1 MPQDIYRE
9 ISAISEELRTSGE
22 EQWSAALDE
31 ALSYVGLGSEILGEV
46 RLQLRRLKDSGV
58 PQRLHI
64 DKRVDEALEHLDKM
78 LRLW

>member
-1 MPQDIYRE
+1 MPQDIHSE
-9 ISAISEELRTSGE
+9 IRAISEELRSSGE
-22 EQWSAALDE
+22 ETWSAVLDE

-46 RLQLRRLKDSGV
+46 RLQMRRLKDSGV

-64 DKRVDEALEHLDKM
+64 EKRVDEALKHLDKA